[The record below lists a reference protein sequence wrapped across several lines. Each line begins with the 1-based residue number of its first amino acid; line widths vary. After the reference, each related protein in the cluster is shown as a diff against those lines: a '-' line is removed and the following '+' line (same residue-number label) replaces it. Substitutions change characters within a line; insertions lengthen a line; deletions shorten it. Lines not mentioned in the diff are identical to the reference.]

1 MGEQVSERE
10 LIKFLINEILE
21 TTKINSTLF
30 LIALITIIKMFIDV
44 S

>member
-1 MGEQVSERE
+1 MGEQVSERVQNV
-10 LIKFLINEILE
+10 FLNDILE